1 MTKLKI
7 SLLAILF
14 ILCSITAFG
23 AKNQITFNSSD
34 KPIMV
39 NKSSATFSVI
49 LESNPTTG
57 YSWFLVKYDS
67 NLIVPVSQKYYPLNT
82 KLIGAGGYE
91 KWVFRVKPAGLV
103 VPQIIFV
110 QLAYTRPWNL
120 ENYKPVTFKVV
131 TYGS

>member
-1 MTKLKI
+1 MVKLKI
-7 SLLAILF
+7 SLFAVLF
-14 ILCSITAFG
+14 MISTIAFG
-23 AKNQITFNSSD
+23 ADPKIVFTSPD

-39 NKSSATFSVI
+39 DKSSATFSII

-67 NLIVPVSQKYYPLNT
+67 NLIVPVSRKYYPSNT

-91 KWVFRVKPAGLV
+91 KWTFRIKPMGFV
-103 VPQIIFV
+103 VPQVIFI
-110 QLAYTRPWNL
+110 QLAYVRPWNL
-120 ENYKPVTFKVV
+120 ENYKPITFKVV

>member
-1 MTKLKI
+1 MKLKI
-7 SLLAILF
+7 SLLAVLF
-14 ILCSITAFG
+14 MLCSITVFG
-23 AKNQITFNSSD
+23 ANNKVVFNSPD

-39 NKSSATFSVI
+39 SKSSATFSIV

-67 NLIVPVSQKYYPLNT
+67 NLIVPVSRKYYPLNT

-91 KWVFRVKPAGLV
+91 KWVFRVKPTGFV
-103 VPQIIFV
+103 VPQVIFI